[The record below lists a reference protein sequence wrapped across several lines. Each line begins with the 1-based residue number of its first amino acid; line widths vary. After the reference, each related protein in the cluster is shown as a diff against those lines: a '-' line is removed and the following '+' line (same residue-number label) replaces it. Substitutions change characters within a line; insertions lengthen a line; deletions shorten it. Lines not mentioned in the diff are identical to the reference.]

1 MEWRWCAKKA
11 WAEVHFGEIGV
22 CWMKGMHVF
31 EEELGTTGEDRKG
44 DGIDGMIWDGVRGV
58 GAMKGGGGE
67 G

>member
-1 MEWRWCAKKA
+1 
-11 WAEVHFGEIGV
+11 
-22 CWMKGMHVF
+22 MKGMHVF